1 MRSECS
7 VFAEYAS
14 IMKDSYKCYEK
25 VLIVIVTAI
34 VLCFSVHVRASGVGN
49 KESAQ
54 EIVNEYFSLIGNDWD
69 KFAELYTNEQI
80 NSFKNFLENEK
91 NIREYVGVLNVRKAK
106 LIESIEIKYDDV
118 KDMID
123 EDYTG
128 KKIKIFAVG
137 ADYDVYEDTKYFSE
151 GIIYNFLI
159 LEEQNGQ
166 WRVNTLMQIADPSLL
181 KMKGYHF
188 QSDYNITENIME
200 ARENGYLVNGK
211 GKVFSDI
218 NEKEI
223 DGSLV
228 DEYAILNKR
237 TVPTDDTTISYGT
250 YKNGVYQNRKSIKF
264 HDYCKG
270 VSAGEVRGKS
280 FDGTAR
286 KAVDIAIKTYTW
298 HYKIVPIDPTHSV
311 DIKNTMQSYKPEK
324 ISENKKV
331 TSDYNAVKNIW
342 MESYK
347 GNIFAAGYGAGDYN
361 SSGKNGGRLMQNGC
375 RYLVDKKKYSFYQC
389 LHYYYDY
396 SIDGSTGGPLRF
408 FDNNKIDLGK

>member
-1 MRSECS
+1 
-7 VFAEYAS
+7 
-14 IMKDSYKCYEK
+14 MKDSYKCYEK

-151 GIIYNFLI
+151 GIIYNLLI

>member
-1 MRSECS
+1 
-7 VFAEYAS
+7 
-14 IMKDSYKCYEK
+14 MKDSYKCYEK

-49 KESAQ
+49 KEGAQ

>member
-1 MRSECS
+1 
-7 VFAEYAS
+7 
-14 IMKDSYKCYEK
+14 MKDSYKCYEK

-311 DIKNTMQSYKPEK
+311 DIKNTMQSYKPAK

>member
-1 MRSECS
+1 
-7 VFAEYAS
+7 
-14 IMKDSYKCYEK
+14 MKDSYKCYEK

-408 FDNNKIDLGK
+408 FDNNKIDLRK

>member
-1 MRSECS
+1 
-7 VFAEYAS
+7 
-14 IMKDSYKCYEK
+14 MKDSYKCYEK

-347 GNIFAAGYGAGDYN
+347 GNIFAVGYGAGDYN

>member
-1 MRSECS
+1 
-7 VFAEYAS
+7 
-14 IMKDSYKCYEK
+14 MKDSYKCYEK

-200 ARENGYLVNGK
+200 ARENGYLVK

>member
-1 MRSECS
+1 
-7 VFAEYAS
+7 
-14 IMKDSYKCYEK
+14 MKDSYKCYEK

-137 ADYDVYEDTKYFSE
+137 ADYDVYEDTKYFSK

>member
-1 MRSECS
+1 
-7 VFAEYAS
+7 
-14 IMKDSYKCYEK
+14 MKDSYKCYEK

-151 GIIYNFLI
+151 VIIYNFLI

>member
-1 MRSECS
+1 
-7 VFAEYAS
+7 
-14 IMKDSYKCYEK
+14 MKDSYKCYEK

-347 GNIFAAGYGAGDYN
+347 VNIFAAGYGAGDYN

>member
-1 MRSECS
+1 
-7 VFAEYAS
+7 
-14 IMKDSYKCYEK
+14 MKDSYKCYEK

-211 GKVFSDI
+211 GKVFSDV

>member
-1 MRSECS
+1 
-7 VFAEYAS
+7 
-14 IMKDSYKCYEK
+14 MKDSYKCYEK

-80 NSFKNFLENEK
+80 NSFKNFIENEK

>member
-1 MRSECS
+1 
-7 VFAEYAS
+7 
-14 IMKDSYKCYEK
+14 MKDSYKCYEK

-250 YKNGVYQNRKSIKF
+250 YKNDVYQNRKSIKF

>member
-1 MRSECS
+1 
-7 VFAEYAS
+7 
-14 IMKDSYKCYEK
+14 MKDSYKCYEK

-80 NSFKNFLENEK
+80 NSFKIYLENEK

>member
-1 MRSECS
+1 
-7 VFAEYAS
+7 
-14 IMKDSYKCYEK
+14 MKDSYKCYEK

-228 DEYAILNKR
+228 DEYANLNKR

>member
-1 MRSECS
+1 
-7 VFAEYAS
+7 
-14 IMKDSYKCYEK
+14 MKDSYKCYEK

-408 FDNNKIDLGK
+408 FDNNKIDFGK

>member
-1 MRSECS
+1 
-7 VFAEYAS
+7 
-14 IMKDSYKCYEK
+14 MKDSYKCYEK

-91 NIREYVGVLNVRKAK
+91 NIREYVGVLNVRTAK

>member
-1 MRSECS
+1 
-7 VFAEYAS
+7 
-14 IMKDSYKCYEK
+14 MKDSYKCYEK

-375 RYLVDKKKYSFYQC
+375 RYLVDKKKYSFYQF

>member
-1 MRSECS
+1 
-7 VFAEYAS
+7 
-14 IMKDSYKCYEK
+14 MKDSYKCYEK

-286 KAVDIAIKTYTW
+286 KAVGIAIKTYTW

>member
-1 MRSECS
+1 
-7 VFAEYAS
+7 
-14 IMKDSYKCYEK
+14 MKDSYKCYEK

-408 FDNNKIDLGK
+408 FDNNQIALGK

>member
-1 MRSECS
+1 
-7 VFAEYAS
+7 
-14 IMKDSYKCYEK
+14 MKDSYKCYEK

-137 ADYDVYEDTKYFSE
+137 ADYDVYEDTKYCSE

>member
-1 MRSECS
+1 
-7 VFAEYAS
+7 
-14 IMKDSYKCYEK
+14 MKDSYKCYEK

-69 KFAELYTNEQI
+69 KFAELYANEQI

>member
-1 MRSECS
+1 
-7 VFAEYAS
+7 
-14 IMKDSYKCYEK
+14 MKDSYKCYEK

-118 KDMID
+118 KDMIH

>member
-1 MRSECS
+1 
-7 VFAEYAS
+7 
-14 IMKDSYKCYEK
+14 MKDSYKCYEK

-137 ADYDVYEDTKYFSE
+137 ADYDVYEDTKYYSE

>member
-1 MRSECS
+1 
-7 VFAEYAS
+7 
-14 IMKDSYKCYEK
+14 MKDSYKCYEK

-396 SIDGSTGGPLRF
+396 SIYGSTGGPLRF

>member
-1 MRSECS
+1 
-7 VFAEYAS
+7 
-14 IMKDSYKCYEK
+14 MKDSYKCYEK

-223 DGSLV
+223 DWSLV

>member
-1 MRSECS
+1 
-7 VFAEYAS
+7 
-14 IMKDSYKCYEK
+14 MKDSYKCYEK

-228 DEYAILNKR
+228 DEYVILNKR

>member
-1 MRSECS
+1 
-7 VFAEYAS
+7 
-14 IMKDSYKCYEK
+14 MKDSYKCYEK

-280 FDGTAR
+280 FDGTAS

>member
-1 MRSECS
+1 
-7 VFAEYAS
+7 
-14 IMKDSYKCYEK
+14 MKDSYKCYEK

-324 ISENKKV
+324 IRENKKV
-331 TSDYNAVKNIW
+331 TYDYNAVKNIW

>member
-1 MRSECS
+1 
-7 VFAEYAS
+7 
-14 IMKDSYKCYEK
+14 MKDSYKCYEK

-264 HDYCKG
+264 HDYCKS

>member
-1 MRSECS
+1 
-7 VFAEYAS
+7 
-14 IMKDSYKCYEK
+14 MKDSYKCYEK

-347 GNIFAAGYGAGDYN
+347 GNIFVAGYGAGDYN

>member
-1 MRSECS
+1 
-7 VFAEYAS
+7 
-14 IMKDSYKCYEK
+14 MKDSYKCYEK

-250 YKNGVYQNRKSIKF
+250 DKNGVYQNRKSIKF

>member
-1 MRSECS
+1 
-7 VFAEYAS
+7 
-14 IMKDSYKCYEK
+14 MKDSYKCYEK

-347 GNIFAAGYGAGDYN
+347 GNIFAAGYGARDYN

>member
-1 MRSECS
+1 
-7 VFAEYAS
+7 
-14 IMKDSYKCYEK
+14 MKDSYKCYEK

-347 GNIFAAGYGAGDYN
+347 RNIFAAGYGAGDYN

>member
-1 MRSECS
+1 
-7 VFAEYAS
+7 
-14 IMKDSYKCYEK
+14 MKDSYKCYEK

-137 ADYDVYEDTKYFSE
+137 EDYDVYEDTKYFSE

>member
-1 MRSECS
+1 
-7 VFAEYAS
+7 
-14 IMKDSYKCYEK
+14 MKDSYKCYEK

-80 NSFKNFLENEK
+80 NSFKNFLEDEK